1 MAKQGSLG
9 KGVSRVGISLNTV
22 QLLNNNNIWH
32 KRATHFLCCNHPHY
46 SLKVK
51 SNSKS
56 SFNLSVT
63 SMPNSPISVVIT
75 ITPLFKGPAN
85 SVQPIYYK
93 LIHTYKVELARSLQH
108 KNKPQNL
115 VNNMLCKQSHTYTHT
130 LFVVRVLQCV
140 CVHGRKRTLH
150 SNTLTTTIPSLSLS
164 LSVCLSLQKHSPVSE
179 QKVFLSGAHSN
190 TLYSSFNLQ
199 PISVNCKSMLRVVT
213 ASLHNGSV
221 ESERHLGGRNRPA

>member
-1 MAKQGSLG
+1 MAKQESLG
-9 KGVSRVGISLNTV
+9 KGVSRVGVSLNTV
-22 QLLNNNNIWH
+22 QLLNIWH
-32 KRATHFLCCNHPHY
+32 KRATHFLCCNHPRY

-85 SVQPIYYK
+85 SAEPIYYK
-93 LIHTYKVELARSLQH
+93 LIHTYKVELPRSLQH
-108 KNKPQNL
+108 KNTPQNL

-130 LFVVRVLQCV
+130 LCSACTLLCVCV

-164 LSVCLSLQKHSPVSE
+164 LQKHSPVSE
-179 QKVFLSGAHSN
+179 QEVFLSGAHSN

-213 ASLHNGSV
+213 ASLHNGPV